1 MNKTVLLC
9 CSTLYLAAAWSQPTL
24 NSPTVPPNGYSS
36 EILAAAFIAP
46 TAGSEVAQSWDFSD
60 VNGNVVNTLGVN
72 LATTSLYAPMFPQ
85 AEWVM
90 SNGDQL
96 SFLDFAES
104 GLTLYGNANT
114 ANGVTFPFEDP
125 LTQWPYPMV
134 FGFYHEDAFSTD
146 QVLFSE
152 PYSLQGN
159 VTSTCDAWGS
169 IVLPNGVVI
178 SEVLRV
184 DYNQF
189 YVETYAGDTANWY
202 LNQVMYCAPDSVL
215 PVFFHEE
222 LVVTDNA
229 GEELLNVTD
238 VAWYDNTVLSVDED
252 VMVVGALAW
261 PNPIE
266 RGSAVNLRGAR
277 SGGFVM
283 DLGGRTVWTC
293 QEAQS
298 DVLQVSTKDWRSG
311 PYLYVPYKGAHPI
324 RIIVQ

>member
-1 MNKTVLLC
+1 
-9 CSTLYLAAAWSQPTL
+9 
-24 NSPTVPPNGYSS
+24 
-36 EILAAAFIAP
+36 
-46 TAGSEVAQSWDFSD
+46 
-60 VNGNVVNTLGVN
+60 
-72 LATTSLYAPMFPQ
+72 
-85 AEWVM
+85 M
-90 SNGDQL
+90 SNGDLL
-96 SFLDFAES
+96 SFLDVTES
-104 GLTLYGNANT
+104 GFTLYGNANT
-114 ANGVTFPFEDP
+114 ANGVTLPFEDP

-252 VMVVGALAW
+252 VMVGASAW

-266 RGSAVNLRGAR
+266 RGSAVSLRGAR

-283 DLGGRTVWTC
+283 DLGGRTVWTW

-298 DVLQVSTKDWRSG
+298 AVLQVSTKDWRSG